1 MFCVFLSTIV
11 FFLLIFP
18 QNNMQNEYGLFFIKK
33 MMQWWGKPEK
43 VQVIVP
49 QPLITHNINLI
60 QIKILQFY
68 LYQWQWQRGLCKNSL
83 LILTSPEFK

>member
-1 MFCVFLSTIV
+1 MLTCKMFCVFLSTIV
-11 FFLLIFP
+11 FFLVIFP

-68 LYQWQWQRGLCKNSL
+68 LYQYKGLC
-83 LILTSPEFK
+83 ERVM